1 METIRHH
8 LLEHKLQIWL
18 RIGFLILLVGK
29 TSTEDI
35 HSCRNFLFEQHWFSA
50 EGSKRS
56 LLKYPELISDLRLC
70 PVYNGQASCCQTGV
84 EHEQALHFAYWK
96 QIFKGKIAR
105 VKQSKMATLEIKD
118 DLAFNSATHEDRQ
131 QFEIAI
137 EKYDKILD
145 PMAGH
150 ARCFSTLSVYAAG
163 MICFACD
170 THWRN
175 KVHMAEGE
183 KLLRILIPEGNCVE
197 LWADCSDFGQQ
208 ARDLKEAILDSSLA
222 IRSRLPVEYL
232 HMFEGQQQ
240 LCDWAHDVIAMH
252 PFVRPGEVE
261 REATPP
267 IRSVIRRLQLSNETR
282 LLQEYDVM
290 QQGRLSRFDTSWG
303 VLKESRAKT
312 LNLQGLLFSLLSL
325 FLQPAA
331 S

>member
-1 METIRHH
+1 MTTSPATLGCVTSPQSPESHGTSTPDAISTTTCTGGAPSQISDEDDNLDDLPDMWARM
-8 LLEHKLQIWL
+8 KTTPAPSATVVFYPIWL

-183 KLLRILIPEGNCVE
+183 KLLRILIPEGNC
-197 LWADCSDFGQQ
+197 AASGIF
-208 ARDLKEAILDSSLA
+208 A
-222 IRSRLPVEYL
+222 Y
-232 HMFEGQQQ
+232 
-240 LCDWAHDVIAMH
+240 
-252 PFVRPGEVE
+252 VR
-261 REATPP
+261 R
-267 IRSVIRRLQLSNETR
+267 
-282 LLQEYDVM
+282 
-290 QQGRLSRFDTSWG
+290 
-303 VLKESRAKT
+303 
-312 LNLQGLLFSLLSL
+312 
-325 FLQPAA
+325 PAA
-331 S
+331 TLRLGS